1 MSDIGLIQFS
11 DAQAWAIGLACV
23 LMLMDFV
30 TGFVGAVVRG
40 DVSSSKMR
48 EGLGHKALLLCV
60 IVLAVIV
67 EAGAQ
72 HVAGLGFGGVT
83 VTVVCAYI
91 AVMEV
96 ASCLENVCAAYP
108 ELRDTPL
115 MRVFKHDEHDEG
127 GE

>member
-1 MSDIGLIQFS
+1 
-11 DAQAWAIGLACV
+11 
-23 LMLMDFV
+23 MLMDFV

-115 MRVFKHDEHDEG
+115 MRVFKHDEG
-127 GE
+127 GEE

>member
-1 MSDIGLIQFS
+1 MSDIGLIQF
-11 DAQAWAIGLACV
+11 DEAQAWAIGLACV

-60 IVLAVIV
+60 IALAVIV

-96 ASCLENVCAAYP
+96 ASCMENVCAAYP

-115 MRVFKHDEHDEG
+115 MRVFKHDE
-127 GE
+127 GED

>member
-1 MSDIGLIQFS
+1 MSDIGLIQFGE
-11 DAQAWAIGLACV
+11 AQAWAIGLACV

-115 MRVFKHDEHDEG
+115 MRVFKHDED
-127 GE
+127 GEE

>member
-11 DAQAWAIGLACV
+11 EAQAWAIGLACV

-60 IVLAVIV
+60 IALAVIV

>member
-11 DAQAWAIGLACV
+11 EAQVWAIGLACV

-60 IVLAVIV
+60 IALAVIV

>member
-11 DAQAWAIGLACV
+11 EAQVWAIGLACV

-60 IVLAVIV
+60 IALAVIV

-96 ASCLENVCAAYP
+96 ASCMENVCAAYP

-115 MRVFKHDEHDEG
+115 MRVFKHDEG
-127 GE
+127 GEE

>member
-1 MSDIGLIQFS
+1 MSDIGFIHFD
-11 DAQAWAIGLACV
+11 DAQVWAIGLACV

-60 IVLAVIV
+60 IALAVIV

-96 ASCLENVCAAYP
+96 ASCMENVCAAYP

-115 MRVFKHDEHDEG
+115 MRVFKHDEG
-127 GE
+127 GEE

>member
-1 MSDIGLIQFS
+1 MLTIGEPQL
-11 DAQAWAIGLACV
+11 WAIGLACV
-23 LMLMDFV
+23 MMLMDFV
-30 TGFVGAVVRG
+30 TGFIGAVVRG
-40 DVSSSKMR
+40 TVSSSKMR

-60 IVLAVIV
+60 IAMSVILEV
-67 EAGAQ
+67 GAQ
-72 HVAGLGFGGVT
+72 HVAGLGLGGVT
-83 VTVVCAYI
+83 VTVVSAYI
-91 AVMEV
+91 IVMEV

>member
-1 MSDIGLIQFS
+1 MSDIGFIHFD
-11 DAQAWAIGLACV
+11 DAQVWAIGLACV

-60 IVLAVIV
+60 IALAVIV

-96 ASCLENVCAAYP
+96 ASCMENVCAAYP

-115 MRVFKHDEHDEG
+115 MHVFDHDGKG

>member
-1 MSDIGLIQFS
+1 MLTIGEPQL
-11 DAQAWAIGLACV
+11 WAIGLACV
-23 LMLMDFV
+23 MMLMDFV
-30 TGFVGAVVRG
+30 TGFIGAVVRG
-40 DVSSSKMR
+40 TVSSSKMR

-91 AVMEV
+91 IVMEV

-115 MRVFKHDEHDEG
+115 MRVFKHDEG

>member
-11 DAQAWAIGLACV
+11 EAQVWAIGLACV

-108 ELRDTPL
+108 
-115 MRVFKHDEHDEG
+115 
-127 GE
+127 

>member
-1 MSDIGLIQFS
+1 MSDIGLIQFD
-11 DAQAWAIGLACV
+11 DAQVWAIGLACV

-60 IVLAVIV
+60 IALAVIV

-96 ASCLENVCAAYP
+96 ASCMENVCAAYP

-115 MRVFKHDEHDEG
+115 MRVFKHDEG
-127 GE
+127 GEE

>member
-1 MSDIGLIQFS
+1 MSDIGLIQFD
-11 DAQAWAIGLACV
+11 DAQVWAIGLACV

-60 IVLAVIV
+60 IVLTVIV

-96 ASCLENVCAAYP
+96 ASCMENVCAAYP

-115 MRVFKHDEHDEG
+115 MRVFKHDEDG
-127 GE
+127 D

>member
-1 MSDIGLIQFS
+1 MSDTGLIQFS
-11 DAQAWAIGLACV
+11 EAQVWAIGLACV

-60 IVLAVIV
+60 IALAVIV

-96 ASCLENVCAAYP
+96 ASCMENVCAAYP

-115 MRVFKHDEHDEG
+115 MRVFKHDEG
-127 GE
+127 GED

>member
-1 MSDIGLIQFS
+1 MSDIGLIQF
-11 DAQAWAIGLACV
+11 DEAQAWAIGLACV

-60 IVLAVIV
+60 IALAVIV

-96 ASCLENVCAAYP
+96 ASCMENVCAAYP

-115 MRVFKHDEHDEG
+115 MRVFKHDEG
-127 GE
+127 GED

>member
-1 MSDIGLIQFS
+1 MLTIGEPQL
-11 DAQAWAIGLACV
+11 WAIGLDCV
-23 LMLMDFV
+23 MMLMDFI
-30 TGFVGAVVRG
+30 TGFIGAVVRG

-60 IVLAVIV
+60 IVLAVII